1 MFGIFQF
8 FNFFVCPYYIPIP
21 ATIHRTL
28 SAYTLKIVDVLC
40 CFKYISHIF
49 TLSGIFSKNNILI
62 IAPNCRNFNLYQKER
77 RSVRVQQKPPCI
89 TERFCLNNREVYMKT
104 FVVLR
109 RSVYRAAVA
118 VLPAPVM
125 LIVLVGTIFFKPKP
139 IG

>member
-1 MFGIFQF
+1 MFGVLQIFYF
-8 FNFFVCPYYIPIP
+8 FICPQYSPTS

-28 SAYTLKIVDVLC
+28 SAYALKIVDGLC
-40 CFKYISHIF
+40 CFKRISHIF
-49 TLSGIFSKNNILI
+49 TLSGIFSKNYIFI
-62 IAPNCRNFNLYQKER
+62 IAPNCRNFNLQQKER
-77 RSVRVQQKPPCI
+77 RSVRVQQKPPCV

-109 RSVYRAAVA
+109 RSVYRAAFA

-125 LIVLVGTIFFKPKP
+125 LTVLVGTIFFKPKP